1 MSSCTSSHYQ
11 TKGAYA
17 QRPSVKSATIS
28 SNYAQ
33 STHSSHSYGG
43 RPQTVV
49 IVHKPS
55 GPIYDPNTSTSAGD
69 SGYYR

>member
-1 MSSCTSSHYQ
+1 M
-11 TKGAYA
+11 
-17 QRPSVKSATIS
+17 S

-33 STHSSHSYGG
+33 SAHSSHSYGG
-43 RPQTVV
+43 RPQAVV
-49 IVHKPS
+49 VVHKPS